1 MKNESMTEQIK
12 IELNRLEVEHEIK
25 ILYAIES
32 GSRAWGF
39 ASTNSDWDVRFIYA
53 HKPEWYMSIDEKKDS
68 IEKML
73 PNDLDLGGWE
83 IRKALKL
90 FNKSNPPLMEWL
102 RSPILYKEVGNFAGS
117 LRNLSET
124 YFNPKNCLH
133 HYLHM
138 AEGNFREYLQRDIIR
153 TKKYFYVL
161 RPVLA
166 CRWIEENNSMP
177 PTEFSKTFNAFITE
191 PDLKNEINRLLARK
205 TNGEELS
212 EEPKIEMLNNYLDQR
227 ISHYQELVR
236 SFGKSK
242 QESNKPLNELFRQTL
257 SEAWYNNFS

>member
-1 MKNESMTEQIK
+1 MNEQIK
-12 IELNRLEVEHEIK
+12 IELDRLEIEHDIK

-39 ASTNSDWDVRFIYA
+39 ASINSDWDVRFIYV
-53 HKPEWYMSIDEKKDS
+53 HRPEWYLTIDEKKDS
-68 IEKML
+68 IEEIL
-73 PNDLDLGGWE
+73 SNDIDLGGWE
-83 IRKALKL
+83 VRKALKL

-102 RSPILYKEVGNFAGS
+102 RSPILYKEVGSLAAS
-117 LRNLSET
+117 LRNLSDN

-138 AEGNFREYLQRDIIR
+138 AEGNFREYLQRDFVR

-177 PTEFSKTFNAFITE
+177 PMEFSKTFNEFITDAE
-191 PDLKNEINRLLARK
+191 LKDEIDRLLVRK
-205 TNGEELS
+205 TSGEELS
-212 EEPKIEMLNNYLDQR
+212 EEPKIEVINTYLEQK
-227 ISHYQELVR
+227 IIYYQELVKTYR
-236 SFGKSK
+236 KSNL
-242 QESNKPLNELFRQTL
+242 QSNTPLNELFRKTL
-257 SEAWYNNFS
+257 SDAWYNGFS